1 MRPLAIFAV
10 AFFFATSVVPA
21 QWGGSFTYYGSGC
34 RGTGGGTTCV
44 SNSMDCKNDGGAS
57 LNTEQHAFTLKVRQP
72 AVVTGATIRCSG
84 AGTVRIELWKTD
96 AAGKPTAQVGK
107 SGTLTVLAKTGYGNH
122 SGKFPTPM
130 PLVPGDY
137 ALVLQKTAGKR
148 VSLPE
153 CSGSACKTTCDSFPY
168 WLRDTTLLP
177 WKKAPSGGRLVTSIA
192 LNCPPGY
199 GAAPLLFGSGPVP
212 TVNKSFSVD
221 LYKAATAAPCAL
233 FIGATKRNL
242 DLTGLGAPYCT
253 MLTSSDIT
261 LGLRSSATGTAKFKV
276 AVPNNSYLANK
287 SIYFQWVVIDKRA
300 NNLGIGMSRGGDAY
314 IGP

>member
-1 MRPLAIFAV
+1 MKSLLVLAV
-10 AFFFATSVVPA
+10 ALCATSVVPA

-137 ALVLQKTAGKR
+137 ALVLQVTT
-148 VSLPE
+148 
-153 CSGSACKTTCDSFPY
+153 GSVAHPQCWPQNCKTTCNSLPY
-168 WLRDTTLLP
+168 WQRTTALMP
-177 WKKAPSGGRLVTSIA
+177 WKKGGCCGSLTTTIA
-192 LNCPPGY
+192 LNCVAGM
-199 GAAPLLFGSGPVP
+199 GAVPLLFSSPPVP
-212 TVNKSFSVD
+212 TVNASFSVD
-221 LYKAATAAPCAL
+221 LYRAAVGVPCAL
-233 FIGATKRNL
+233 FIGATKRSL

-261 LGLRSSATGTAKFKV
+261 LGLKSSATGTAKFKV